1 MKTDRLM
8 SILLMISN
16 KELITAKKLSEYFE
30 VSIRTIYRDIE
41 SLCSAGIPIAS
52 KGGVNGG
59 YYIMENY
66 KLENILFNEKELKT
80 FLALA
85 DSLNISF
92 GNKYN
97 FNDVILKVRSSKEN
111 IVNKNNNFKINLSH
125 FSLDEE
131 IKQYLYII
139 DNALE
144 NNRLLNFDYINRN
157 YEKINRTVEP
167 HRLHFT
173 SGNWWLIG
181 YCKYRKDFR
190 DFKLLRIK
198 NLKTGSKYKKKEI
211 SEEKISKY
219 FKEEFLENSIYVLL
233 KFTKKSG
240 GRLSE
245 YFKKETII
253 EKKDGYYVEE
263 YFPDDDG
270 LIKAILSFGKECEVI
285 KPLELRIKVKKYL
298 EDIYSK
304 YNG

>member
-173 SGNWWLIG
+173 SGN
-181 YCKYRKDFR
+181 
-190 DFKLLRIK
+190 
-198 NLKTGSKYKKKEI
+198 
-211 SEEKISKY
+211 
-219 FKEEFLENSIYVLL
+219 
-233 KFTKKSG
+233 
-240 GRLSE
+240 
-245 YFKKETII
+245 
-253 EKKDGYYVEE
+253 
-263 YFPDDDG
+263 
-270 LIKAILSFGKECEVI
+270 
-285 KPLELRIKVKKYL
+285 
-298 EDIYSK
+298 
-304 YNG
+304 

>member
-1 MKTDRLM
+1 M
-8 SILLMISN
+8 
-16 KELITAKKLSEYFE
+16 
-30 VSIRTIYRDIE
+30 
-41 SLCSAGIPIAS
+41 
-52 KGGVNGG
+52 
-59 YYIMENY
+59 
-66 KLENILFNEKELKT
+66 
-80 FLALA
+80 
-85 DSLNISF
+85 
-92 GNKYN
+92 
-97 FNDVILKVRSSKEN
+97 
-111 IVNKNNNFKINLSH
+111 
-125 FSLDEE
+125 
-131 IKQYLYII
+131 
-139 DNALE
+139 
-144 NNRLLNFDYINRN
+144 
-157 YEKINRTVEP
+157 
-167 HRLHFT
+167 
-173 SGNWWLIG
+173 IG

-219 FKEEFLENSIYVLL
+219 FKEEFLENSIHVLL

-285 KPLELRIKVKKYL
+285 KPLELRIKFKKYL